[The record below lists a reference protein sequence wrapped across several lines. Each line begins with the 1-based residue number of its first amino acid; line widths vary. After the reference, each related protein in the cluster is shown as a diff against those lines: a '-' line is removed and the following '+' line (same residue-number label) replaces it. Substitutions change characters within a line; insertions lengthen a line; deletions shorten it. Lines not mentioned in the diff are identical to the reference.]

1 MDIAPEHLQYGIA
14 LTEILWSGTLVATT
28 LAMHGL
34 GMIWILHAIERLQKR
49 YAANQSFAPG
59 LGLVILASWMIIL
72 VHLIEVILWAG
83 FFLWQGALPNPS
95 IACYFSLMQY
105 TTVGSSIDLPLEWR
119 LLQGMISIAGLMTF
133 AWSTA
138 VLLTLVRDFQDQQV
152 QRLNTRKGRRPSA
165 PSSTPTRVAAVQS
178 EAERNP
184 RTD

>member
-14 LTEILWSGTLVATT
+14 LKEIVWSGTLVGTT

-34 GMIWILHAIERLQKR
+34 GMIWILHVIDRMQHR
-49 YAANQSFAPG
+49 FAANQSFTRG
-59 LGLVILASWMIIL
+59 LALVILASWLIIL
-72 VHLIEVILWAG
+72 VHLVEVVLWAG

-105 TTVGSSIDLPLEWR
+105 TTVGSSIDLPLQWR

-152 QRLNTRKGRRPSA
+152 QLLNARKGRRQAA
-165 PSSTPTRVAAVQS
+165 PVQPG
-178 EAERNP
+178 AEHGKQNN
-184 RTD
+184 